1 MRKNFK
7 KIFEWPKII
16 ESASY
21 KYEPHKIPYYLYE
34 LSTLFHSYWSK
45 GNEDHNYKFINDG
58 KIKRQEILIVIRL
71 IAVVVKNGMDI
82 LGVSLPEKM

>member
-1 MRKNFK
+1 M
-7 KIFEWPKII
+7 
-16 ESASY
+16 SLASH

-45 GNEDHNYKFINDG
+45 GNEDRNYKFINDG
-58 KIKRQEILIVIRL
+58 KIKRQEILIVICL

-82 LGVSLPEKM
+82 LGVSLPEKCDV